1 MGNLTEISIGTR
13 KFFIWMV
20 IVFIAY
26 LILKTFIGIG
36 INYWKTTHPPPI
48 PPPLMQF
55 GKLPPPKLASKT
67 STSGLKFNLENI
79 EGQPALD
86 KPQEA
91 TYAGKVYQMPKKLP
105 TYLSDERAKKFAFK
119 LGFTKEPKI
128 TDSTQYYFVDPE
140 DPLRT
145 LTIDIINMNF
155 RLSYDWT
162 KNTEV
167 LTQKQFVS
175 KEQAVNEVKTY
186 LQVNSLFDNSILQ
199 SKTTTTDFLIVD
211 SDKKNFTTTTSLSK
225 ANAIRINF
233 FRGEI
238 DKMKLFPPLFNQ
250 SYIYVIYTPALK
262 TNQQMLDI
270 SWSFWPIAY
279 DSFGTYPIKSVS
291 NAWQD
296 LVDGYASVIN
306 MGNNSPENIVIRH
319 ISLAYYDSEESQQY
333 LQPIYVF
340 EGDNNFV
347 AYLPAITS
355 DWLKE
360 EL

>member
-1 MGNLTEISIGTR
+1 MSNLTEISIGTR
-13 KFFIWMV
+13 KFFVWLFF
-20 IVFIAY
+20 VFIAY
-26 LILKTFIGIG
+26 LILKVIIGIG
-36 INYWKTTHPPPI
+36 INYWKATHPPSI

-55 GKLPPPKLASKT
+55 GKLPAPKFESNT
-67 STSGLKFNLENI
+67 SSSGLKFNLENI

-119 LGFTKEPKI
+119 LGFTKEPMI
-128 TDSTQYYFVDPE
+128 IDDTQYNFIDPE
-140 DPLRT
+140 DPLRR
-145 LTIDIINMNF
+145 LTIDIVNMNF
-155 RLSYDWT
+155 RLTYDWT
-162 KNTEV
+162 KNTDV
-167 LTQKQFVS
+167 LSQKQFVS
-175 KEQAVNEVKTY
+175 KEQTINEVKNY
-186 LQVNSLFDNSILQ
+186 LQINSLFDNSILQ
-199 SKTTTTDFLIVD
+199 SNITTDFLTVD
-211 SDKKNFTTTTSLSK
+211 LDNKKFLPTTSLSK
-225 ANAIRINF
+225 AAAVRINF
-233 FRGEI
+233 FRGEL
-238 DKMKLFPPLFNQ
+238 DKMKILPPLYNQ

-279 DSFGTYPIKSVS
+279 DNFGTYPIKSATG
-291 NAWQD
+291 AWQD
-296 LVDGYASVIN
+296 LIDGYASIIN

-319 ISLAYYDSEESQQY
+319 IFLAYYDSEKTQQY
-333 LQPIYVF
+333 LQPIYIF

-360 EL
+360 EQ